1 MSIRFNF
8 SQNYNPVSKRLE
20 DRPFRGLR
28 SGKLQSFL
36 YQYRLF
42 AIISWH
48 SFKII
53 AVAVVSFFVFYTS
66 FNYQLIQSHLK
77 YSYAK
82 SVAPPPAIIQ
92 SNYESLI
99 LDDGGGNNVAPNPVI
114 IYPRLGINAP
124 IIFPS
129 SNDDVQVLAALDS
142 GTSYFPGTS
151 LPGSSGNTVILGHS
165 SGEWWKKSDYKYIFA
180 PLEETVVGDKIQINY
195 LGKKYLYQ
203 VYNRKVVEPTE
214 VSVLQQ
220 TPDDILT
227 LITCT
232 PPGTAWKRLIIQ
244 AKLQTYYD
252 KQLDSTEKTT
262 INPENEIISTSS
274 NQGFIPGA
282 DTTLVARIANFV
294 YRTSSFFQINTSS
307 KSEIIHDDSL

>member
-1 MSIRFNF
+1 M
-8 SQNYNPVSKRLE
+8 
-20 DRPFRGLR
+20 
-28 SGKLQSFL
+28 
-36 YQYRLF
+36 
-42 AIISWH
+42 
-48 SFKII
+48 
-53 AVAVVSFFVFYTS
+53 
-66 FNYQLIQSHLK
+66 
-77 YSYAK
+77 
-82 SVAPPPAIIQ
+82 
-92 SNYESLI
+92 
-99 LDDGGGNNVAPNPVI
+99 
-114 IYPRLGINAP
+114 
-124 IIFPS
+124 
-129 SNDDVQVLAALDS
+129 
-142 GTSYFPGTS
+142 
-151 LPGSSGNTVILGHS
+151 
-165 SGEWWKKSDYKYIFA
+165 
-180 PLEETVVGDKIQINY
+180 
-195 LGKKYLYQ
+195 
-203 VYNRKVVEPTE
+203 
-214 VSVLQQ
+214 LQQ